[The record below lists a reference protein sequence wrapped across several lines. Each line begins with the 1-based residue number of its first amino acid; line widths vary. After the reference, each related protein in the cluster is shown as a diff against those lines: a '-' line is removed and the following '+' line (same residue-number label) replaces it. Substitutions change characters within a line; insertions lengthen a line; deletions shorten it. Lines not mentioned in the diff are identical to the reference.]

1 MHEQMLQKKRLDPN
15 IIALHHLL
23 TILWFRELS
32 FKRCISISCR
42 RQEGATR
49 RALHW
54 WVGGTFSTN
63 FGKRTIEGKVLPSKA
78 GGGQAYIDL
87 QGAHYLALK
96 LFNVASSQISQ
107 QFLRDDNFTLLHFLV
122 SRSPK
127 RLQDGAAMLGTPAFV
142 LQGSGENID
151 GIPKMQYLHPY
162 ISSA

>member
-1 MHEQMLQKKRLDPN
+1 MNKCCQKKRLAPN
-15 IIALHHLL
+15 IIALHHFL

-96 LFNVASSQISQ
+96 LRNVASSQISQ
-107 QFLRDDNFTLLHFLV
+107 QFLRDDNFTFTFFSVQKPKKAARRLPLSFYKALV
-122 SRSPK
+122 KTSMIYRKCSIFI
-127 RLQDGAAMLGTPAFV
+127 L
-142 LQGSGENID
+142 I
-151 GIPKMQYLHPY
+151 
-162 ISSA
+162 